1 MMEKE
6 QLEAKIAET
15 QSILDSLKAELGSS
29 EEPAPEEDPSF
40 SDMVESR
47 MSPEEEGSEAPMLE
61 EAMGESAE
69 DAPDSPDLD
78 MESLY
83 QIVYD
88 ETFDPSS
95 GKSESKLMAIKEAL
109 DKDPSMVEMA
119 VKEPEKFALYMYG
132 RNSTVR

>member
-6 QLEAKIAET
+6 QLEEKIAET

-47 MSPEEEGSEAPMLE
+47 MSPEEEESEAPMLE
-61 EAMGESAE
+61 EAMEESTE
-69 DAPDSPDLD
+69 EPDLD

-95 GKSESKLMAIKEAL
+95 GKSEAKLMAIKEAL

>member
-47 MSPEEEGSEAPMLE
+47 MSPEEEESEAPMLE
-61 EAMGESAE
+61 EAMEESTE
-69 DAPDSPDLD
+69 EPDLD

-95 GKSESKLMAIKEAL
+95 GKSEAKLMAIKEAL

>member
-1 MMEKE
+1 MMDKE
-6 QLEAKIAET
+6 QLEAKIEET
-15 QSILDSLKAELGSS
+15 QSILDSLKAELDAPKSPES
-29 EEPAPEEDPSF
+29 EGNPSF

-47 MSPEEEGSEAPMLE
+47 MSPEEEESEAPMLK
-61 EAMGESAE
+61 EAMEESAD

-95 GKSESKLMAIKEAL
+95 GKSEAKLMAIKEAL

>member
-29 EEPAPEEDPSF
+29 EESAPEE
-40 SDMVESR
+40 
-47 MSPEEEGSEAPMLE
+47 EESEAPMLE
-61 EAMGESAE
+61 EAMKEPAE

-95 GKSESKLMAIKEAL
+95 GKSEAKLMAIKEAL

>member
-15 QSILDSLKAELGSS
+15 QSILDTLKAKLKSPKTDES
-29 EEPAPEEDPSF
+29 EQDPSF

-47 MSPEEEGSEAPMLE
+47 MSPEEEESEAPMLE
-61 EAMGESAE
+61 EAMEESAE
-69 DAPDSPDLD
+69 VAPDSPDLN

-95 GKSESKLMAIKEAL
+95 GKSEAKLMAIKEAL